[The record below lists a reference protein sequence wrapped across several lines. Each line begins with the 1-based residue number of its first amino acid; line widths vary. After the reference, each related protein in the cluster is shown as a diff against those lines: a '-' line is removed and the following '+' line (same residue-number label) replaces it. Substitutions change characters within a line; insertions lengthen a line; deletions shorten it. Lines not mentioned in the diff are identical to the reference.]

1 MNFFKLTLFL
11 QSFPLRQCKRVIE
24 EGVSYSD
31 DRLRQHQK
39 NAKWAIVNFHKKNN
53 PWYKAFVQGDEKV
66 EWEQIPLLS
75 KQNIQRPL
83 TEIITPQYLNKSLYR
98 NNTSGSTGI
107 PFHFVKDKF
116 CHAMTW
122 ALIFQKYKSIGLEYG
137 KSLQARFFGIPLSR
151 KKYLKEKLKDW
162 VASRVRFPV
171 FDLSDQ
177 TLERY
182 LNRFYKTP
190 FEFIYG
196 YTSSLVLFAK
206 YVQRRE
212 IVLKEVCPSLR
223 CCIVTSEVC
232 SPDDRL
238 LLQEVFG
245 VNIINEYGAAELDLI
260 AFEDNDGD
268 FVLNEEN
275 LYIEVLDEHGQPVP
289 PGVEGEVV
297 VTSLYNK
304 AMPFIRYRLGDRIV
318 LKNHKKNGRRVI
330 ESVQGRVND
339 VAILPSGKKSPGL
352 TFYYVSKSMLE
363 TSGVIKEF
371 IIKQISPNEFL
382 YEYVATETLTQKQQ
396 QQVQKLMD
404 QYLEPGLQATF
415 IKVEKIERSAA
426 GKFKHFQYL
435 VPITSQPETG
445 VR

>member
-1 MNFFKLTLFL
+1 MNFFKLTLFFQQFPFSAAEKEL
-11 QSFPLRQCKRVIE
+11 QTLLSH
-24 EGVSYSD
+24 SD
-31 DRLRQHQK
+31 ESLLQHQQR
-39 NAKWAIVNFHKKNN
+39 AKWNIYQYHLKHNTAYNTFLRGRETET
-53 PWYKAFVQGDEKV
+53 WQE
-66 EWEQIPLLS
+66 IPMLT
-75 KQNIQRPL
+75 KQDIQRPL
-83 TEIITPQYLNKSLYR
+83 RDILTPIYKNQSLYR

-107 PFHFVKDKF
+107 PFHFAKDKF

-122 ALIFQKYKSIGLEYG
+122 ALIFRKYESIGLEYG

-177 TLERY
+177 TLEIY
-182 LNRFYKTP
+182 LKRFYKTK

-206 YVQRRE
+206 YVERKG
-212 IVLKEVCPSLR
+212 IILKDVCSSLK

-232 SPDDRL
+232 SLQDRMV
-238 LLQEVFG
+238 LQQAFG
-245 VNIINEYGAAELDLI
+245 VKVINEYGAAELDLI

-268 FVLNEEN
+268 FILNEEN
-275 LYIEVLDEHGQPVP
+275 LYIEILDEQGQSVP

-304 AMPFIRYRLGDRIV
+304 AMPFIRYRLGDRVV
-318 LKNHKKNGRRVI
+318 LKDYKKNGRRVI
-330 ESVQGRVND
+330 ESMKGRMND
-339 VAILPSGKKSPGL
+339 VALLPSGKKSPGL

-363 TSGVIKEF
+363 DSGVIKEF
-371 IIKQISPNEFL
+371 IIKQIKPNEFL
-382 YEYVATETLTQKQQ
+382 FEYVATETLTENQR
-396 QQVQKLMD
+396 QQVQRLMD
-404 QYLEPGLQATF
+404 QYLEPGLTATF
-415 IKVEKIERSAA
+415 ERVQHIERSAA

-435 VPITSQPETG
+435 VGS
-445 VR
+445 